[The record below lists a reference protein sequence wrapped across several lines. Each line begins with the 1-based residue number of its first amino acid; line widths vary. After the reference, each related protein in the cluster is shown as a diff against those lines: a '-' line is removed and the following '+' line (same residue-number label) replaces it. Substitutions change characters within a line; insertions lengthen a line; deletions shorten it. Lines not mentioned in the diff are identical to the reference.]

1 MERGL
6 LWLPLLTGFFGLA
19 ALGWWEY
26 RKVETYRTWAEKFE
40 RSKYDLYTVLG
51 WTDTWLTWGKP
62 SPFGP
67 RDLKT
72 LNLKDVQAVW
82 LLLDEQRL
90 QQDQNPLQ
98 SKPPRQIELEFR
110 PQGIRIP
117 FSQLDLA
124 LVWWQALCHALEQ
137 D

>member
-6 LWLPLLTGFFGLA
+6 LWLPLLTGFLGLA

-26 RKVETYRTWAEKFE
+26 RKVETYRTWAKTFK
-40 RSKYDLYTVLG
+40 RSKYDLYAVVG
-51 WTDTWLTWGKP
+51 WTGSTLTWGKP

-72 LNLKDVQAVW
+72 LNLEDVQSVW
-82 LLLDEQRL
+82 LLLDEDRL
-90 QQDQNPLQ
+90 DDWDEKSTQAQQ
-98 SKPPRQIELEFR
+98 PRHIELEFQ

-117 FSQLDLA
+117 FTQLDLA
-124 LVWWQALCHALEQ
+124 LVWWRALQHALQ
-137 D
+137 K